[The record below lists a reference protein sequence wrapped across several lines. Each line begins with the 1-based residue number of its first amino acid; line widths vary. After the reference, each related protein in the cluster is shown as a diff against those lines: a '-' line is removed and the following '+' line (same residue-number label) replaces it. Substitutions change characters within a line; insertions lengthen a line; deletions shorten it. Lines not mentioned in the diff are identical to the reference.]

1 MIDWNNATGLQLA
14 MVQDALLH
22 AFPLL
27 QSFDTFLL
35 LRLNRGFNLLVPAG
49 LTYPNGIVAILL
61 DARGNGWLGDLIAAA
76 LAEKPGNP
84 RLKALAHLSDLTAAQ
99 GPAGRSLEDIVRK
112 DAGFQDVLPWIRR
125 LDRLR
130 TQVCRI
136 ERPVNQ
142 GIGTGWLV
150 GHDLVLTN
158 GHVAHRIIADA
169 STASQHVCRFDYA
182 TDENKTDPGFTVDF
196 AADPIKG
203 SSPASPSELGI
214 NATTPTAAYLDYALL
229 KLAQPIGNK
238 PGPIGAKRGWIETSI
253 STQPPADN
261 SLLLIL
267 QHPSG
272 DPIKL
277 DLGVMLGER
286 YGGVRLKHD
295 VNTVGGSSGSPCF
308 DVKLNLVA
316 LHNSG
321 DPAYDGHGAAKENHA
336 VPIGKV
342 LQGLKASGAPKFW
355 M

>member
-1 MIDWNNATGLQLA
+1 MIDWNNATGFQLA
-14 MVQDALLH
+14 IVHDALLH
-22 AFPLL
+22 AFPNPG
-27 QSFDTFLL
+27 SFQTFLL
-35 LRLNRGFNLLVPAG
+35 LRVDKEFVQLVSAG
-49 LTYPNGIVAILL
+49 AKYPDAVVEVLTE
-61 DARGNGWLGDLIAAA
+61 ARGNGWLGDLIVAARQ
-76 LAEKPGNP
+76 EKPGNP
-84 RLKALAHLSDLTAAQ
+84 RLKALAQLGDLTTAQ

-150 GHDLVLTN
+150 GPDLVLTN

-182 TDENKTDPGFTVDF
+182 TDEKHTDPGFTVDF
-196 AADPIKG
+196 VANPILG

-214 NATTPTAAYLDYALL
+214 SATTPTAAHLDYALL

-238 PGPIGAKRGWIETSI
+238 PGPIGAKRGWIETNI
-253 STQPPADN
+253 ATQPPADN
-261 SLLLIL
+261 SLMLVL